1 MLKKDSGIVAI
12 RRHHVHCFLANLLDV
27 SVLRPDIYVA
37 IDWVG
42 VFAVAVAVVVVVAR
56 VVKVSWH
63 LLEVLLMC
71 LPREKDVLSAS
82 PTDLKTEHIRTK
94 INQSW

>member
-27 SVLRPDIYVA
+27 SVLRLDIYVA
-37 IDWVG
+37 IDCVG
-42 VFAVAVAVVVVVAR
+42 VFAVAVVVVVAR